1 MRISDWSS
9 DVCSSDLE
17 TYRRDVASPT
27 ALTQLGPDLCLPESL
42 AESVLDDIVRRSHR
56 LVRPEATVGEA
67 LLDQQ
72 IAAGIGNVYKSE
84 ACFAVGLD
92 PTTPIGEVDD
102 EARRRV
108 WSVAASQL
116 QSKLHRAA
124 RVDRKRDVEGKRVAV
139 RGEL

>member
-67 LLDQQ
+67 LLDQE
-72 IAAGIGNVYKSE
+72 IAAGSGNVYTPE
-84 ACFAVGLD
+84 ACFPVGRD
-92 PTTPIGEVDD
+92 PTTPIG
-102 EARRRV
+102 
-108 WSVAASQL
+108 AASHAPRRT
-116 QSKLHRAA
+116 SWSSAATPLHSHPQPPAT
-124 RVDRKRDVEGKRVAV
+124 
-139 RGEL
+139 

>member
-42 AESVLDDIVRRSHR
+42 AGSVLDDIVRRSHR

-72 IAAGIGNVYKSE
+72 LAVGIGNVYKSE

-116 QSKLHRAA
+116 QSNLHRAA
-124 RVDRKRDVEGKRVAV
+124 RVPHPQANGRAAV
-139 RGEL
+139 R